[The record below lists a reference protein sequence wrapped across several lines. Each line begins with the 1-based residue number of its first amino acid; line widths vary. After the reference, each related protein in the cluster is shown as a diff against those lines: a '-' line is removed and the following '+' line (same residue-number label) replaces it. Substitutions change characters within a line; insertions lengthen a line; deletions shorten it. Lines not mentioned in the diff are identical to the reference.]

1 MNENSSITTQRA
13 AEMLGV
19 SVSSIYRMEKN
30 DILHPIRTPGG
41 QRRFKLEELEQY
53 KINSVNIVAPQ
64 KPYQEAGGRGS
75 FASKGIKQREFTTEQ
90 QGEKE
95 ADEESAVRKE
105 VDRRNTLNDLN
116 GTEWLPE
123 TKKFFLPKRTGFKTP
138 ARTNRE
144 TASSTILVS
153 RYCTFDYVFYEKRY
167 ACAGPVWRSWL
178 NGKSMCTG
186 KKSLYQY

>member
-95 ADEESAVRKE
+95 ADEESAGRKE
-105 VDRRNTLNDLN
+105 VDRRNTLNEI
-116 GTEWLPE
+116 G
-123 TKKFFLPKRTGFKTP
+123 R
-138 ARTNRE
+138 AH
-144 TASSTILVS
+144 V
-153 RYCTFDYVFYEKRY
+153 
-167 ACAGPVWRSWL
+167 
-178 NGKSMCTG
+178 
-186 KKSLYQY
+186 